1 MSTSPDTDIAKRA
14 AELRA
19 TLHDWNYRY
28 HTLDAPAVSDA
39 EYDRL
44 FRELSEIEALHPEL
58 RTDDSPTQ
66 RVGAPPAAAFQA
78 SEHRLPMLSLANAF
92 SGEELADFDRRVRR
106 MLDLTME
113 DNLEYVAELKFD
125 GLAVS
130 LTYERG
136 VLIVGATRGDGYRG
150 ENVTANLRT
159 VRDIPLVLPADGG
172 SAPEVLEVR
181 GEVYLTKAE
190 FERINA
196 ERSAG
201 GRPLFANPRNA
212 AAGSV
217 RQLDSSVTASRN
229 LRFFAYGV
237 GEVSGI
243 SFTGQRQLLDALH
256 TWRFPVN
263 PHTRLCADIQEVESF
278 CEHWAVERQSLD
290 YEIDGVVVKLDSLEL
305 QNRLGS
311 VARSPRWAIAY
322 KFPAEE
328 AVTRV
333 TGIVVQVGRTGALTP
348 VAELEPVSVG
358 GVTVSRATLHNEDEV
373 RRKDIRIGDWVNVRR
388 AGEVIPEV
396 VSVIPER
403 RPEDA
408 RAFEM
413 PQRCPICG
421 SDVVREPGEA
431 VARCVGLSCPAQ
443 ILERLVH
450 FCSKGAMDID
460 GLGPAMI
467 QRLLESRLISDASDL
482 YRLTVDDLL
491 ALDGVQKKLA
501 EKILAAIAASRTPA
515 LDSFI
520 FALGIRHVGESVAR
534 LVAEKFVSL
543 ESLLDA
549 EEPAIAEI
557 KGVGP
562 AIAGELAGFL
572 SDGNNR
578 SLLDRLRE
586 NGVNPMRFQANNA
599 VSAGLAGRSIVF
611 TGTLERLTRSE
622 AEDMARRMGAEPRS
636 SVTGGTSMVVAG
648 TGAGSK
654 LQKARDLG
662 ITVLS
667 EDEFL
672 ALAGAQD

>member
-66 RVGAPPAAAFQA
+66 RVGAPPAATFQA

-106 MLDLTME
+106 MLDLTIE
-113 DNLEYVAELKFD
+113 NNLEYVAELKFD

-159 VRDIPLVLPADGG
+159 VRDIPLVLPADGV
-172 SAPEVLEVR
+172 SVPELLEVR

-263 PHTRLCADIQEVESF
+263 PHTRLCADIQEVVSF

-373 RRKDIRIGDWVNVRR
+373 RRKDIRIGDWVVTTAGEGIVKRINVRATEIETFDR
-388 AGEVIPEV
+388 SSIVIPNSNFIINPVRNWTLRDTIGHFTVPVAVSYDGNPDEV
-396 VSVIPER
+396 
-403 RPEDA
+403 A
-408 RAFEM
+408 KM
-413 PQRCPICG
+413 
-421 SDVVREPGEA
+421 
-431 VARCVGLSCPAQ
+431 
-443 ILERLVH
+443 
-450 FCSKGAMDID
+450 
-460 GLGPAMI
+460 
-467 QRLLESRLISDASDL
+467 LLEIASNHPKLMRHPGPDVNLVKLTPQAMEFELGGQVRNVLDAAAVSSDL
-482 YRLTVDDLL
+482 RMEIVRRF
-491 ALDGVQKKLA
+491 GKKLLHIPSGQGA
-501 EKILAAIAASRTPA
+501 KAA
-515 LDSFI
+515 
-520 FALGIRHVGESVAR
+520 
-534 LVAEKFVSL
+534 K
-543 ESLLDA
+543 
-549 EEPAIAEI
+549 
-557 KGVGP
+557 
-562 AIAGELAGFL
+562 
-572 SDGNNR
+572 
-578 SLLDRLRE
+578 
-586 NGVNPMRFQANNA
+586 
-599 VSAGLAGRSIVF
+599 
-611 TGTLERLTRSE
+611 
-622 AEDMARRMGAEPRS
+622 
-636 SVTGGTSMVVAG
+636 
-648 TGAGSK
+648 
-654 LQKARDLG
+654 
-662 ITVLS
+662 
-667 EDEFL
+667 
-672 ALAGAQD
+672 